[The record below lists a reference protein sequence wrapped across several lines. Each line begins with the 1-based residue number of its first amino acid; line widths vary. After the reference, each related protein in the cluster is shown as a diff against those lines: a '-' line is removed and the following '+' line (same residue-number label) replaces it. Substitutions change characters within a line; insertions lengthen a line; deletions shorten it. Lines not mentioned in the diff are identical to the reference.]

1 MKEVTKITKA
11 LELQE
16 LLLADIL
23 SGKYSYGM
31 KLNEAELA
39 QRFGVSRTPIREA
52 FKHLAASGFVSVVPH
67 KGVIVSGLDPEKIW
81 EMFEAM
87 AEMEAICAQLS
98 SQKMNP
104 LEKEKLHQHH
114 IYCKQQVK
122 KCDLETY
129 HNLNMEFHSLI
140 FKGSHNSFLS
150 ELAFNLRSRL
160 SPYRRLQF
168 LNAGRVGVSF
178 DEHDEIVTAILEN
191 SPTEAKKKMRQHIIN
206 SGMSFAAYWE
216 ANQS

>member
-1 MKEVTKITKA
+1 MREIGKITKA
-11 LELQE
+11 VELQE
-16 LLLADIL
+16 RLLADIL
-23 SGKYSYGM
+23 SGKYFYGM
-31 KLNEAELA
+31 KLNEVELA
-39 QRFGVSRTPIREA
+39 KRFGVSRTPIREA
-52 FKHLAASGFVSVVPH
+52 LKHLAASGFVSVVPH

-98 SQKMNP
+98 SQKMSH

-114 IYCKQQVK
+114 IYCQQQVE
-122 KCDLETY
+122 KCDLEMY
-129 HNLNMEFHSLI
+129 HNLNMEFHALI

-168 LNAGRVGVSF
+168 LNAGRVEVSF
-178 DEHDEIVTAILEN
+178 DEHDEIVRAIIN
-191 SPTEAKKKMRQHIIN
+191 NRPTEAKQKMHQHIIN
-206 SGMSFAAYWE
+206 SGISFATYWE
-216 ANQS
+216 QHQA